1 MSTTPDSLD
10 TLKLGSQSYHYY
22 SLPKAADTLGDI
34 SRLPKTLK
42 VLLENQLRFADDESV
57 SNDDLQALV
66 DWQKKASSDREI
78 GYRPARV
85 LMQDFTGVPGVVDLA
100 SMRAAV
106 AKLGEDPER
115 INPLSPVDLVIDH
128 SVMVDKF
135 GDQSAFKDNVA
146 IEMERNRERYEF
158 LRWGQEAFDNFR
170 VVPPGTGICHQVNLE
185 YLGKT
190 VWTKEEDGKT
200 FAYPD
205 TLVGTDSHTTMING
219 LGILGWGVGGI
230 EAEAAMLGQP
240 VSMLIPEVVGFKL
253 TGKLKEGITATDL
266 VLTVTQMLR
275 SRGVVGKFVEFYG
288 DGLDDLP
295 LADRATIANMAPEY
309 GATCGFF
316 PVDDETLNYLRLTGR
331 EDEQVELVEAY
342 SKAQGLWREAGDEP
356 IFSDTLALD
365 MGEVQA
371 SLAGPKRPQD
381 RVALKD
387 MKSTFEELL
396 AASGSKASEEEQ
408 GKWQSEG
415 GQTAV
420 GVKDSYEHPTSQDVD
435 LDGEKFRLNP
445 GAVVIAAIT
454 SCTNTSNPSVMMAAG
469 LLARNALAKG
479 LKTQPWVKTSLAPGS
494 KVVTDYLAAG
504 GVDDDLDALG
514 FNLVGYGCTTCI
526 GNSGP
531 LADPIEKAINDGDM
545 TVASVLSGNRNF
557 EGRVHPLVKTNWLA
571 SPPLVVAY
579 ALAGNVR
586 TDLSS
591 EPLGTG
597 SDGEPVY
604 LSDIWPSQA
613 EIAEAVE
620 KVKTEMY
627 RKEYAEVFD
636 GDEVWQAIDVPQS
649 EVYEWSD
656 ASTYIQHPPFF
667 EGMGRTPDAIDD
679 VKDARVLAML
689 GDSVTTDHISPAGAI
704 KPDSPAGRYLQE
716 RGVKPADFNSYGSR
730 RGNHE
735 VMMRGTFANVRIQ
748 NEMLDGVVGGETR
761 HVPSGEQMAIY
772 DAAMQYQQEDTPL
785 VVVAGKEYGTG
796 SSRDWAAKGTR
807 LLGVRAV
814 LAESYERIHRSNL
827 IGMGVVPLQFPEGET
842 RKSLGM
848 TGDETVSIEGL
859 DDLSPGSQ
867 VKVTIKSDK
876 GEKHIDALCRIDTA
890 NELEYYRHGGILHY
904 VLRKM
909 IGEA

>member
-1 MSTTPDSLD
+1 
-10 TLKLGSQSYHYY
+10 
-22 SLPKAADTLGDI
+22 
-34 SRLPKTLK
+34 
-42 VLLENQLRFADDESV
+42 
-57 SNDDLQALV
+57 
-66 DWQKKASSDREI
+66 
-78 GYRPARV
+78 
-85 LMQDFTGVPGVVDLA
+85 
-100 SMRAAV
+100 
-106 AKLGEDPER
+106 
-115 INPLSPVDLVIDH
+115 
-128 SVMVDKF
+128 
-135 GDQSAFKDNVA
+135 
-146 IEMERNRERYEF
+146 
-158 LRWGQEAFDNFR
+158 
-170 VVPPGTGICHQVNLE
+170 
-185 YLGKT
+185 
-190 VWTKEEDGKT
+190 
-200 FAYPD
+200 
-205 TLVGTDSHTTMING
+205 
-219 LGILGWGVGGI
+219 
-230 EAEAAMLGQP
+230 AAMLGQP

-275 SRGVVGKFVEFYG
+275 ERGVVGKFVEFYG

-331 EDEQVELVEAY
+331 EDEQVALVEAY
-342 SKAQGLWREAGDEP
+342 SKAQGLWRETGDEP
-356 IFSDTLALD
+356 IFTDTLALD
-365 MGEVQA
+365 MGEVEA

-387 MKSTFEELL
+387 MKTTFETLL
-396 AASGSKASEEEQ
+396 AANGDKASEEEQ

-420 GVKDSYEHPTSQDVD
+420 GIEDSYEHPTSQDVD
-435 LDGEKFRLNP
+435 LDGQSFKLNP

-586 TDLSS
+586 TDLST

-597 SDGEPVY
+597 SDGQPVY

-636 GDEVWQAIDVPQS
+636 GDEVWKAIDVPQS

-667 EGMGRTPDAIDD
+667 EGMGRTPDAIED

-704 KPDSPAGRYLQE
+704 KPASPAGRYLQE
-716 RGVKPADFNSYGSR
+716 HGVKPADFNSYGSR

-772 DAAMQYQQEDTPL
+772 DAAMQYQQEGTPL

-827 IGMGVVPLQFPEGET
+827 IGMGVVPLQFPDGET

-848 TGDETVSIEGL
+848 TGDEMISIEGL
-859 DDLSPGSQ
+859 DSLSPGGQ
-867 VKVTIKSDK
+867 VRVTIKSDK

-909 IGEA
+909 IGSA